1 VLAKEAFVTLE
12 LRLMENVLTLIAP
25 PDGLDDNTLARVRSA
40 LKDLGADT
48 LAPTWL
54 DKGRAADIPFEML
67 SIGQADAA
75 ARQALTGLPVDT
87 IAQAADI
94 RRKKLLVADMD
105 STMVV
110 GETLDDLAAFAG
122 LKEHIAAITARAMN
136 GELDFKEALR
146 ERVGLLAGL
155 PADCLEK
162 TYAHLRF
169 MPGAETLVQ
178 TMKAHGAKAVL
189 VSGGFKYFTSR
200 VAAHC
205 GFDRDLANEMEIENG
220 KLTGKVVDP
229 ILDRST
235 KLQTLVSSAAEHSLP
250 LTLTI
255 AVGDGAN
262 DLEMIRAAGLG
273 VAYHAKPI
281 VAAEAQARVDHGDLT
296 ALLFAQGYR
305 AEEFVTP

>member
-1 VLAKEAFVTLE
+1 MALITLE

-48 LAPTWL
+48 LGHAWL
-54 DKGRAADIPFEML
+54 EKGRAADIPFEML
-67 SIGQADAA
+67 SPGQADAA
-75 ARQALTGLPVDT
+75 ARQVLAGLPVDI
-87 IAQAADI
+87 IAQAAAN

-110 GETLDDLAAFAG
+110 GETLDDLADFAG
-122 LKEHIAAITARAMN
+122 LKAHIAAITARAMN

-155 PADCLEK
+155 SADCLEK

-169 MPGAETLVQ
+169 MPGAELLVA

-189 VSGGFKYFTSR
+189 VSGGFKFFTSR

-205 GFDRDLANEMEIENG
+205 GFDRDLANEMVISDG
-220 KLTGKVVDP
+220 KLTGQVVEP

-235 KLQTLVSSAAEHSLP
+235 KLQTLVSAAAENSLP
-250 LTLTI
+250 LALTM

-262 DLEMIRAAGLG
+262 DLEMIKAAGLG

-281 VAAEAQARVDHGDLT
+281 VAAEAQARIDHGDLT
-296 ALLFAQGYR
+296 ALLFAQGYGR
-305 AEEFVTP
+305 GDFVIS

>member
-1 VLAKEAFVTLE
+1 MTLE

-25 PDGLDDNTLARVRSA
+25 PDGLDDSTLARVRSA

-54 DKGRAADIPFEML
+54 AKGCAADLPFEML
-67 SIGQADAA
+67 AACQADAA
-75 ARQALTGLPVDT
+75 ARQILTNLPVDC
-87 IAQAADI
+87 IAQAAQG

-136 GELDFKEALR
+136 GELDFKDALR

-155 PADCLEK
+155 SADCLEK
-162 TYAHLRF
+162 TYQHLQF
-169 MPGAETLVQ
+169 MPGAEVLVR
-178 TMKAHGAKAVL
+178 TMKANGAKAVL

-205 GFDRDLANEMEIENG
+205 GFDRDLANEMIFEDG
-220 KLTGKVVDP
+220 KLSGKVAEP

-235 KLQTLVSSAAEHSLP
+235 KLQTLISSAAEFTLP
-250 LTLTI
+250 LAATM

-262 DLEMIRAAGLG
+262 DLEMIRAAGIG

-281 VAAEAQARVDHGDLT
+281 VAAEAQARVDHNDLT
-296 ALLFAQGYR
+296 ALLFIQGYGL
-305 AEEFVTP
+305 EDFVS

>member
-1 VLAKEAFVTLE
+1 MTLE
-12 LRLMENVLTLIAP
+12 LRLMEHVLTLIAP
-25 PDGLDDNTLARVRSA
+25 PDGLDDSMLARVRSA
-40 LKDLGADT
+40 LTDLGADT

-54 DKGRAADIPFEML
+54 DKGRAADLPFAML
-67 SIGQADAA
+67 SPGQADAA
-75 ARQALTGLPVDT
+75 ARYLLGDAPIDI
-87 IAQAADI
+87 IAQSAAN

-122 LKEHIAAITARAMN
+122 IKDHIAAITARAMN

-155 PADCLEK
+155 PADCLDK
-162 TYAHLRF
+162 TYAHLQF
-169 MPGAETLVQ
+169 MPGAETLVR
-178 TMKAHGAKAVL
+178 TMKANGAMAVL
-189 VSGGFKYFTSR
+189 VSGGFKFFTSR

-205 GFDRDLANEMEIENG
+205 GFDRDLSNQFEIENG
-220 KLTGKVVDP
+220 KLTGKVIEP

-235 KLQTLVSSAAEHSLP
+235 KLETLINAAAEFSLP
-250 LTLTI
+250 LALTI

-262 DLEMIRAAGLG
+262 DLEMIKAAGLG

-296 ALLFAQGYR
+296 ALLFAQGYK
-305 AEEFVTP
+305 ADEFVS